1 MFLYLRTN
9 IAKRKILSDCFIWL
23 GKSFYF
29 YLKTKERKSNGERRR
44 SRTENI
50 K

>member
-23 GKSFYF
+23 KKSF
-29 YLKTKERKSNGERRR
+29 YLKTKERKSNGERRI
-44 SRTENI
+44 RTENI

>member
-9 IAKRKILSDCFIWL
+9 IAKRKILSDYFIWL
-23 GKSFYF
+23 KQSFYF
-29 YLKTKERKSNGERRR
+29 YLKTKERKSNGERRN
-44 SRTENI
+44 RTENI